1 MLELKKKLQNIK
13 AFAFDVDGVFS
24 REMLILT
31 DGGLVRQMNPKDGYA
46 VQYALKKQFP
56 VAIITGAA
64 CESIRQRFG
73 MLGITDIYQRS
84 ADKLADL
91 EDFRLRY
98 GLRPEEVLYM
108 GDDLPDYPVMQAAGV
123 SACPR
128 DAAEEIRAVA
138 DYVSGRDGGAGCV
151 RDVIEQTL
159 KLQGRWMDADAISW

>member
-31 DGGLVRQMNPKDGYA
+31 DGGLVRQMNPTDGYA
-46 VQYALKKQFP
+46 VQYALKIQFP

-159 KLQGRWMDADAISW
+159 

>member
-1 MLELKKKLQNIK
+1 MLTFEQKLQNIK

-24 REMLILT
+24 REMLISTAGELI
-31 DGGLVRQMNPKDGYA
+31 RQMNPKDGYA
-46 VQYALKKQFP
+46 VQYALKKRYP

-64 CESIRQRFG
+64 CDSIRQRFS

-84 ADKLADL
+84 ADKQSDL

-98 GLRPEEVLYM
+98 DLQPEEVLYM

-128 DAAEEIRAVA
+128 DAAEEIKAVA
-138 DYVSGRDGGAGCV
+138 DYVSDRDGGAGCV
-151 RDVIEQTL
+151 RDVIERTL
-159 KLQGRWMDADAISW
+159 KLHGRWMDADAFSW